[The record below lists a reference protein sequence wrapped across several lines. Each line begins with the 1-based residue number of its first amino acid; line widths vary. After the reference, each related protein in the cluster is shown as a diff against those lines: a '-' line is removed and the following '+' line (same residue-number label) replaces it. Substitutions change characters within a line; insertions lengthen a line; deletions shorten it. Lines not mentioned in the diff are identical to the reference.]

1 MNRLGER
8 LLDLLYPPKCA
19 FCRRLVTDGRMLC
32 PACEKQLPAPEKEMQ
47 SRKISGLAVCLSPQ
61 GMCGSLCTG
70 ISFRVRRP
78 ITASMP
84 SLWQIA

>member
-1 MNRLGER
+1 MNRLAER

-47 SRKISGLAVCLSPQ
+47 SRKISGLA
-61 GMCGSLCTG
+61 
-70 ISFRVRRP
+70 
-78 ITASMP
+78 MP
-84 SLWQIA
+84 N